1 MKETHTQ
8 LKRAHEWRDLKV
20 KDFLK
25 YKARKKTITGPKRW
39 LVKDFNEEGRQLGA
53 WWMRWKNCEVLT
65 EKPFGSYESRRTAIK
80 KE

>member
-39 LVKDFNEEGRQLGA
+39 LVKDFNEEGRQLCA
-53 WWMRWKNCEVLT
+53 
-65 EKPFGSYESRRTAIK
+65 
-80 KE
+80 